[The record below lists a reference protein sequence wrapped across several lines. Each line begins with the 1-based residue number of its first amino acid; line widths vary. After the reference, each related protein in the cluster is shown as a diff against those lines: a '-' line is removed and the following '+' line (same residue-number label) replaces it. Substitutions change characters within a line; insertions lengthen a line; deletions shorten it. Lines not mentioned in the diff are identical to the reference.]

1 MHSPPPSGL
10 QAASG
15 GSGLRDPGA
24 DGALGPGVS
33 QEAGS
38 SGPDSRAGSAAR
50 RRVRA
55 LGKRLDQLQ
64 GALDAAAAGGAV
76 TAAEANRRGG
86 DLKQLRARQEALLQA
101 LRAAPTQRDGG
112 VQLPGL
118 GADDLASPRP
128 VVTGSVDEVLG
139 SQQQQMAEQDQA
151 LEDLSNITKSTKHIA
166 LAISDELDL
175 HERLLDDLEDSVEHT
190 TSRMQFAKKK
200 LTQFMK
206 KSKICGFLTAFFV
219 LLAVLVVVGVVA
231 FRRH

>member
-1 MHSPPPSGL
+1 M
-10 QAASG
+10 
-15 GSGLRDPGA
+15 
-24 DGALGPGVS
+24 
-33 QEAGS
+33 
-38 SGPDSRAGSAAR
+38 
-50 RRVRA
+50 
-55 LGKRLDQLQ
+55 
-64 GALDAAAAGGAV
+64 
-76 TAAEANRRGG
+76 TAAEASRRGG

-101 LRAAPTQRDGG
+101 LRTAPMQRDGG
-112 VQLPGL
+112 GLLPGL
-118 GADDLASPRP
+118 GADDLASPTP

>member
-1 MHSPPPSGL
+1 M
-10 QAASG
+10 
-15 GSGLRDPGA
+15 
-24 DGALGPGVS
+24 

-64 GALDAAAAGGAV
+64 ESLDAAAAGGSV
-76 TAAEANRRGG
+76 TAAEAGRRGG
-86 DLKQLRARQEALLQA
+86 DLQALRTRQEALLKA
-101 LRAAPTQRDGG
+101 LREPAAREMGG
-112 VQLPGL
+112 LLPGL
-118 GADDLASPRP
+118 GAEDLASPTP
-128 VVTGSVDEVLG
+128 VVTGSVEEVLG
-139 SQQQQMAEQDQA
+139 SQQQTMAEQDQA

-206 KSKICGFLTAFFV
+206 KTKICGFMTTFFV
-219 LLAVLVVVGVVA
+219 LLAVLVVVVVIA
-231 FRRH
+231 FRKH

>member
-1 MHSPPPSGL
+1 M
-10 QAASG
+10 
-15 GSGLRDPGA
+15 
-24 DGALGPGVS
+24 
-33 QEAGS
+33 
-38 SGPDSRAGSAAR
+38 
-50 RRVRA
+50 RA